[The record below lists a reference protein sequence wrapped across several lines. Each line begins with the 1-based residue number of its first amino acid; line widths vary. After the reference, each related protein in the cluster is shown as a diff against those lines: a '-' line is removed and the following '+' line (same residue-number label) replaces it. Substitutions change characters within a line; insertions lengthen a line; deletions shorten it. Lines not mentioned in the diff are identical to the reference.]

1 MSDEIPSEESLTVEF
16 KSDLSKL
23 PDGDLVLAV
32 ICLANTRGGTL
43 YVGVED
49 DGAVTGLHA
58 SRRRNVDGL
67 ASFIANRTVPP
78 LSVRVKAIE
87 IGEHL
92 VAAIEVPRSRRL
104 VSTSGGTLQ
113 KRRLKANGQ
122 PECVPF
128 LPHEFPAHQAD
139 QGLLDYSALPVPEAT
154 EADFDPL
161 ERERLRRA
169 VKRNRGDAALLG
181 LDDAEFDGA
190 LGLVRREGDRR
201 VPTVAGLLLM
211 GTEDALRVH
220 LPVHEVAFQLLE
232 GTEVRVNEFYRLP
245 LVACFERV
253 EEHFLAHLVEEE
265 VQAGLFRVPVPR
277 VDRRAFREA
286 VVNSITHRDYT
297 RLGAVHVRWQ
307 LEEHL
312 TVSNPGGFVEGVT
325 LQNLLVVE
333 PRPRNPLL
341 ADALKRLGLA
351 ERTGRGVDLIYQGML
366 RYGRP
371 APNYGRSDDVG
382 VVVELQARG
391 ADLEFLRLVLE
402 QEERT
407 GETLPVDALLALDCL
422 RGEKRVDV
430 GAVASAIQRDLPSA
444 RAVLER
450 LVEAGIVQAHGVKKG
465 RTYTLSAAVYRS
477 MGDPSGYV
485 RQAGFD
491 PLQQAEM
498 VKAYVREHGEIR
510 RRDVVELCRVS
521 TGQAKRL
528 LSSLVQDGFL
538 ILVGAGRGAKYE
550 PGEALVPKP

>member
-1 MSDEIPSEESLTVEF
+1 MTTPLPDKESLKVEF
-16 KSDLSKL
+16 KSDRDKL
-23 PDGDLVLAV
+23 PDNELVLAV
-32 ICLANTRGGTL
+32 VCLANTQGGTV
-43 YVGVED
+43 YVGIED
-49 DGAVTGLHA
+49 NGMVTGLHRA
-58 SRRRNVDGL
+58 RRGNVEGL
-67 ASFIANRTVPP
+67 AALIANRTVPP
-78 LSVRVKAIE
+78 LSVRVVAVE
-87 IGEHL
+87 VEGHR

-104 VSTSGGTLQ
+104 VASSGGTLQ
-113 KRRLKANGQ
+113 KRRLKANGE

-139 QGLLDYSALPVPEAT
+139 QGLLDYSALPVSEAT
-154 EADFDPL
+154 VEDFDPL

-169 VKRNRGDAALLG
+169 VKRHRGDVALLG
-181 LDDAEFDGA
+181 LDDEEFDGA
-190 LGLVRREGDRR
+190 LGLVRREGERR

-211 GTEDALRVH
+211 GREEALRVH
-220 LPVHEVAFQLLE
+220 LPVHEVAFQLLS
-232 GTEVRVNEFYRLP
+232 GTEVRVNAFYRFP
-245 LVACFERV
+245 LVACFERL

-286 VVNSITHRDYT
+286 LVNALTHRDYT

-307 LEEHL
+307 VDEHL
-312 TVSNPGGFVEGVT
+312 TVSNPGGFVDGVT

-351 ERTGRGVDLIYQGML
+351 ERTGRGVDLIFQGML

-371 APNYGRSDDVG
+371 APNYGRSDQAG
-382 VVVELQARG
+382 VVVELAARE
-391 ADLEFLRLVLE
+391 ADLAFLQLVLE

-407 GETLPVDALLALDCL
+407 GATLPVNALLAMDCL
-422 RGEKRVDV
+422 RNEKRVDV
-430 GAVASAIQRDLPSA
+430 VTVATAIQRDSAVA

-450 LVEAGIVQAHGVKKG
+450 LVEAGIAQAHGVKKG
-465 RTYTLSAAVYRS
+465 RTYTLSAAVYRHL
-477 MGDPSGYV
+477 GDPVGYV

-510 RRDVVELCRVS
+510 RRDVVELCRL
-521 TGQAKRL
+521 GPNQATR
-528 LSSLVQDGFL
+528 LVQR
-538 ILVGAGRGAKYE
+538 LVKEGALQKYGVGKGTFYTRGS
-550 PGEALVPKP
+550 